1 MIEHAAEAK
10 TIGERITE
18 ALSFKTVFTIDIGSV
33 SIPITE
39 TVVTTWIVMAIL
51 ILIAVLGA
59 RKLKEVPTGF
69 QTLLEGFVGFFNNF
83 VKEQIGHHWRPYAPY
98 LGTVA
103 VFLVLAN
110 MIALISPHAGFGF
123 EPPFALTPPTRDIN
137 VTAAMALMTILL
149 VLFSSIRYRGF
160 FGWLKSL
167 VVPNPFNLLEY
178 FIKPLSLCL
187 RLFGNILG
195 AYIIMEMIGMVVP
208 LIAPPLFGMYFD
220 FFDGLIQAVV
230 FTYLSTLYIA
240 EAVE

>member
-1 MIEHAAEAK
+1 MTEHAEVAK
-10 TIGERITE
+10 TMGERITE
-18 ALSFKTVFTIDIGSV
+18 ALSFKTIFTVDIGSV

-51 ILIAVLGA
+51 ILIAVLA
-59 RKLKEVPTGF
+59 TRKLKEVPAGF
-69 QTLLEGFVGFFNNF
+69 QNF
-83 VKEQIGHHWRPYAPY
+83 VEEQIGHHWKSYAPY

-103 VFLVLAN
+103 LFLVLAN
-110 MIALISPHAGFGF
+110 MISLFSPHAGFGF

-149 VLFSSIRYRGF
+149 VLASSIRYKGIL
-160 FGWLKSL
+160 GWLKGL

-208 LIAPPLFGMYFD
+208 LIAPPVFGMYFD